1 MSTEPLPLPD
11 DPNLEQLRK
20 RARELQRTQPGTQLS
35 AAQLETARR
44 YGFPSWPAI
53 KRYVELRRS
62 YRRTPDEVPE
72 QPRPDDE
79 FLRLGCLT
87 YGDDGPARWARAAA
101 MTGVPDTIWVAAA
114 RCDVAVLRR
123 LLVADGSLATRE
135 GGPFDWAPLAYLAYA
150 RHDPAVSEADTLA
163 AAGLLLEHGADPDT
177 GYLWHGLYP
186 FTLLTGCFGEGEGGP
201 VRQPEHPHGF
211 ALARLLLEAGAD
223 ANDSQTL
230 YNRMFSPSVDHLQL
244 LLEFGLGQGDGGPW
258 KRRLGAAAG
267 SPAELLADQFAWAV
281 VHGYEDRIRL
291 LVAAGVDPAAP
302 LRGHPTLRVTDA
314 GAIAAARRSGQFAA
328 ARLLEE
334 LGAPPWSRTRRSGC
348 SSRCWPETAPRSTGS
363 KRRLRA
369 SCRGPGRVGQGSSS
383 GPRPSVGSRD
393 SGWRSSSAGTSTSA
407 LAPTYR
413 PTRSGRRRCT
423 TRPATAMCH
432 SPACCSSSAPTPRC
446 GTPASTEA
454 HWTGR
459 STWNSRRRPSC
470 CARSAAALTEV
481 LVVLER

>member
-20 RARELQRTQPGTQLS
+20 RARELQRAQPGTKLS
-35 AAQLETARR
+35 AAQLQIASR
-44 YGFPSWPAI
+44 YGFASWPAI

-62 YRRTPDEVPE
+62 YRRAPDEVPE
-72 QPRPDDE
+72 QPRVEDE
-79 FLRLGCLT
+79 FLRLACLT

-101 MTGVPDTIWVAAA
+101 MTEVPDNVWVAGA
-114 RCDVAVLRR
+114 RCDVAVLER
-123 LLVADGSLATRE
+123 LLAKEGSLATGE

-150 RHDPAVSEADTLA
+150 RHDPAVSEADTIA
-163 AAGLLLEHGADPDT
+163 AARLLLEHGADPDT

-201 VRQPEHPHGF
+201 VRQPPHPHGF

-230 YNRMFSPSVDHLQL
+230 YNRMFSPAVDHLEV

-267 SPAELLADQFAWAV
+267 SPSELLADQFAWAV

-291 LVAAGVDPAAP
+291 LVAAGVDPTAP
-302 LRGHPTLRVTDA
+302 LRGHPALRVNDT

-334 LGAPPWSRTRRSGC
+334 LGAPVVEPDAEERVLEAVLAGDRAEVDRLAETVPGVVSRARDRRPGLVVWAASQLRLDAVRVAVELGWDVNQRARTDVP
-348 SSRCWPETAPRSTGS
+348 SDQEWETALHHAAGNGEVTLTLLLLELGADSTVRDARFDGTPLDWAVHLDQPETAAL
-363 KRRLRA
+363 LRE
-369 SCRGPGRVGQGSSS
+369 VS
-383 GPRPSVGSRD
+383 G
-393 SGWRSSSAGTSTSA
+393 
-407 LAPTYR
+407 
-413 PTRSGRRRCT
+413 RSG
-423 TRPATAMCH
+423 
-432 SPACCSSSAPTPRC
+432 
-446 GTPASTEA
+446 
-454 HWTGR
+454 
-459 STWNSRRRPSC
+459 
-470 CARSAAALTEV
+470 
-481 LVVLER
+481 